1 MNPRPS
7 RVGRD
12 EGFQYVELFASHPVP
27 SLRMVNGVYILKQ
40 LRLGPSPYTYRCTLS
55 FSVNGLYGL
64 TRSQPRPLFHNS
76 NPHPR
81 PRQPERRNSESL
93 GRYIS
98 SDQHVPCQR
107 YAVNPHNVT
116 AMRGAGS
123 IKVKKKGVPV
133 PSGISVSDRTRLI
146 YYTLGSAVMLSPFR
160 PDVLGLWSNTK
171 KGSRL
176 VFSNH
181 VLTGEK
187 NLEFG
192 SFEVIRQIGS
202 SKKII
207 ALGGCG
213 IPVAKKRKR
222 KKRNALLKI
231 ERRKKIVLTS
241 AHEEGSVRLET
252 KPSW

>member
-1 MNPRPS
+1 M
-7 RVGRD
+7 
-12 EGFQYVELFASHPVP
+12 
-27 SLRMVNGVYILKQ
+27 
-40 LRLGPSPYTYRCTLS
+40 
-55 FSVNGLYGL
+55 
-64 TRSQPRPLFHNS
+64 
-76 NPHPR
+76 
-81 PRQPERRNSESL
+81 
-93 GRYIS
+93 
-98 SDQHVPCQR
+98 
-107 YAVNPHNVT
+107 
-116 AMRGAGS
+116 
-123 IKVKKKGVPV
+123 
-133 PSGISVSDRTRLI
+133 
-146 YYTLGSAVMLSPFR
+146 
-160 PDVLGLWSNTK
+160 
-171 KGSRL
+171 
-176 VFSNH
+176 
-181 VLTGEK
+181 LTGEK